1 MNKTNRKRVIILF
14 VILIPCLLFLAIV
27 YIPLKISRSI
37 QAEMTVTMFASYD
50 DKAKLTLAQKPQPFT
65 LADKFEIIQVLDN
78 GALARAEDQGDLF
91 RLFSAPIVY
100 ILADGQNLFYDR
112 QVIVVPM
119 GKPIMQVGTYQY
131 KRMKGERTTVPA
143 IKF

>member
-1 MNKTNRKRVIILF
+1 MNKTTTKRVIILL
-14 VILIPCLLFLAIV
+14 VILIPCLLLLAGV
-27 YIPLKISRSI
+27 YFALKINRSI
-37 QAEMTVTMFASYD
+37 QTEMAAAMFSSYD
-50 DKAKLTLAQKPQPFT
+50 ERAKLTLAQKPQPFT

-112 QVIVVPM
+112 QVIIVPM
-119 GKPIMQVGTYQY
+119 GKPIMQMGTGSVL
-131 KRMKGERTTVPA
+131 KSV
-143 IKF
+143 